1 MNRLVFSFPLFIL
14 AFGCGPVTAES
25 VACQASLNGLNR
37 TEVEQIVFARDVDGH
52 DGYSF
57 IAPNC
62 DFFVP
67 LSIVPMPE
75 AERVKLNMEVRRL
88 IQQDSGAR
96 GFGFFDASCDCRY
109 DDDAKTVIASSVTD
123 LTLNEDRFVSSR
135 ER

>member
-1 MNRLVFSFPLFIL
+1 MNRLVSSFPLFIF
-14 AFGCGPVTAES
+14 ASGCEPVTAES
-25 VACQASLNGLNR
+25 VACQASLHGLNR

-57 IAPNC
+57 TAPNC

-67 LSIVPMPE
+67 LSIAPMPE
-75 AERVKLNMEVRRL
+75 AERVKLNKEVRRL
-88 IQQDSGAR
+88 IQQDSRAR

-123 LTLNEDRFVSSR
+123 LTLTESRFVGRS